1 MVLHIHTNTHQT
13 NLEVLG
19 VEALE
24 GDLVVVA
31 PVGGQGG
38 VQVEDQG
45 DALVEVRGAED
56 EAADP

>member
-1 MVLHIHTNTHQT
+1 MYQT

-24 GDLVVVA
+24 GDLVAVA

-38 VQVEDQG
+38 VLGEGQG
-45 DALVEVRGAED
+45 DALVAVQEAED
-56 EAADP
+56 EAEDP

>member
-1 MVLHIHTNTHQT
+1 MFPHIHTNMHQT

-31 PVGGQGG
+31 PVGGQEG
-38 VQVEDQG
+38 VQVEGQV
-45 DALVEVRGAED
+45 DALVEVLEAED
-56 EAADP
+56 EAEDP